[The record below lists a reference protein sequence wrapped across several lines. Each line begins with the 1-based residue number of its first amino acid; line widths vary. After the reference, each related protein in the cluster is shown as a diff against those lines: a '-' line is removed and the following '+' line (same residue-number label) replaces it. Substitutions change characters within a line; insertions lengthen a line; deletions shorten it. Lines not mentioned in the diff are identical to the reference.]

1 MEHATTDSLRLMQ
14 SDSYKKLA
22 EWALPSRLQALD
34 SASLDA
40 SGKEVRQMLADWNY
54 QNSAELIAPSVFE
67 VWWDFLKQAIWDDE
81 FPEHETRPMRH
92 PADDRT
98 VRLLKM
104 EKDAPWYDNVNTPA
118 QETLNQVVA
127 ASFSRALDSLR
138 QTYGPSGKKWQWGQV
153 KGTHVP
159 HLLGQDALGSP
170 VLFMGGGKDRKS

>member
-1 MEHATTDSLRLMQ
+1 
-14 SDSYKKLA
+14 
-22 EWALPSRLQALD
+22 
-34 SASLDA
+34 
-40 SGKEVRQMLADWNY
+40 
-54 QNSAELIAPSVFE
+54 
-67 VWWDFLKQAIWDDE
+67 
-81 FPEHETRPMRH
+81 MRH

-159 HLLGQDALGSP
+159 HLLGRSEEHTSELQSLMRISYAVFCLKKKKETTTHITTKKKYVTTKNRYTCTSIN
-170 VLFMGGGKDRKS
+170 RK

>member
-1 MEHATTDSLRLMQ
+1 
-14 SDSYKKLA
+14 
-22 EWALPSRLQALD
+22 
-34 SASLDA
+34 
-40 SGKEVRQMLADWNY
+40 
-54 QNSAELIAPSVFE
+54 
-67 VWWDFLKQAIWDDE
+67 
-81 FPEHETRPMRH
+81 MRH
-92 PADDRT
+92 PSDDRT

-170 VLFMGGGKDRKS
+170 VLFMGGGKGTINALNDHNGPSWRMVVEMGDTIKAYGIYPGGQSGNPGSPWYDNMIGTWQQGRLHELVFLLSPDENNPGIVYNLELQ